1 VYEPKEKQ
9 FKPRKFLKLAE
20 RLIDDEKYEE
30 PARIRTA
37 VGRAYYASH
46 LFVKQKMQQAGW
58 SVPDDHNVHNFI
70 IDELLDS
77 EISQIGSMLDK
88 VYEKRR
94 IADYYMDTPLK
105 LSEGKFCIQVSQE
118 IIDFVEHF
126 PLKKK

>member
-88 VYEKRR
+88 IYEKRR

>member
-1 VYEPKEKQ
+1 MYEPKEKQ

-88 VYEKRR
+88 IYEKRR

>member
-1 VYEPKEKQ
+1 MYEPKEKQ